1 MNILQ
6 QTASGVFNGKINFNN
21 PSIILPVEARIS
33 IIRIKSSLDSLKNT
47 DYIFLNKKL
56 SHHIFRGQFDE
67 SQVDIY
73 FLDIMNHFKK
83 NYEFKMEN
91 LKTGDDFYLTIF
103 LSEIKLK
110 TK

>member
-33 IIRIKSSLDSLKNT
+33 IIRIKSSLDSLRNT
-47 DYIFLNKKL
+47 NYIFLNKKL
-56 SHHIFRGQFDE
+56 SHYVFKGQFDE
-67 SQVDIY
+67 SQVDI
-73 FLDIMNHFKK
+73 HFFKHHLKK
-83 NYEFKMEN
+83 NYEFKIEN